1 MARHL
6 TLSAARQEL
15 AAAKIRHLA
24 LLDDVHRHCIVD
36 NPDREGF
43 KYLLAVPIIYAA
55 WEGYFKISFTLCIK
69 RKCQSTLK
77 AKSYPG
83 IYRTLWLQKQPFVQS
98 YLDTLVGAMQPGRAV
113 APKTG
118 YQYKALATFSENFAQ
133 WLNAPVEHTSGFE
146 DLVMTH
152 SNVDQKVL
160 GLNSEVIGLDLSGVP
175 VGRLDSMVGRRN
187 EISHGGLLTYPTEVE
202 VTDLVNFCRNLITGI
217 DTKISTWLVSS

>member
-15 AAAKIRHLA
+15 TAARERHLA
-24 LLDDVHRHCIVD
+24 LLDEVRRHCINE
-36 NPDREGF
+36 NPARDGF

-83 IYRTLWLQKQPFVQS
+83 IYRALWLQKQPFVKS
-98 YLDTLVGAMQPGRAV
+98 YLATLATAMQPGKAV
-113 APKTG
+113 SPKTG
-118 YQYKALATFSENFAQ
+118 NQYKALATFSEKFAQ
-133 WLNAPVEHTSGFE
+133 WLDAPVEHAPGFE
-146 DLVMTH
+146 DLVMTY

-160 GLNSEVIGLDLSGVP
+160 VLNAEVIGLDISGVP

-202 VTDLVNFCRNLITGI
+202 IDELITFCKTLIAGV
-217 DTKISTWLVSS
+217 DSKITVWLSTS

>member
-6 TLSAARQEL
+6 TLPAARQEL
-15 AAAKIRHLA
+15 AAARERHLS
-24 LLDDVHRHCIVD
+24 LLDEVRKHCIEE
-36 NPDREGF
+36 NPVREGF

-69 RKCQSTLK
+69 RKCQSTVK

-98 YLDTLVGAMQPGRAV
+98 YLGTLVAAMQPGNPLS
-113 APKTG
+113 PKTG
-118 YQYKALATFSENFAQ
+118 NQYKALATFSEKLAQ
-133 WLNAPVEHTSGFE
+133 WLDAPVDHATGFE
-146 DLVMTH
+146 DLVMTY

-160 GLNSEVIGLDLSGVP
+160 ALNSEVIGLDITGVP

-187 EISHGGLLTYPTEVE
+187 EISHGGLLTFPTEVE
-202 VTDLVNFCRNLITGI
+202 IDELVKFCGNLIIGV
-217 DTKISTWLVSS
+217 DDKIVAWLPTS